1 MPVLVYTYEEVTFRG
16 AVMQMEKKITTLG
29 ENSFEYSFKGTRK
42 PAVILINGAGGPLE
56 SWAKL
61 WEAIG
66 DDHVL
71 FAYNRLGMGKSSKP
85 KEAQTGLV
93 MARDLKDLITSIGI
107 EPPYVLVGHSLGGF
121 VAHQFTLTYP
131 EMVAGIVF
139 LESSTVKDV
148 LTDPKRSKV
157 VNPNK
162 YTEVDQ
168 VMATVEHIQA
178 MDRPLNIP
186 ITVIAGNKPAFGWLM
201 PKAKKAQRLA
211 HQRDLLNLTESGKF
225 VMASKSG
232 HFPQFSEPRLVIDE
246 IIELRHAISSNPSLR

>member
-1 MPVLVYTYEEVTFRG
+1 MD
-16 AVMQMEKKITTLG
+16 KKLMTLG
-29 ENSFEYSFKGTRK
+29 ELNFEYALQGKHG
-42 PAVILINGAGGPLE
+42 PAIIFINGAGGPLE

-61 WEAIG
+61 WQGIA
-66 DDHVL
+66 DDPVL
-71 FAYNRLGMGKSSKP
+71 FAYNRLGMGKSSKS
-85 KEAQTGLV
+85 KEPQTGLV
-93 MARDLKDLITSIGI
+93 MARDLKALIMSLGI
-107 EPPYVLVGHSLGGF
+107 EPPYLLVGHSLGGF
-121 VAHQFTLTYP
+121 VAHQFALTYP